1 MLKFIR
7 KYQIIM
13 LAIGGSLLMVVFLVG
28 PVIQRIGPTLANKA
42 VGTLANG
49 HEITVMDRQQANT
62 EVRLISQVFPFM
74 FGNVAEGS
82 RGLINLEDDL
92 DHWLLLTY
100 EADQAGLIG
109 ESEDGRTWID
119 QELAQIYA
127 FTEKQYALY
136 QQIPYMPFV
145 NQQMSQPSVQQEIAD
160 RAIEVR
166 SVLPARV
173 HQVALSRGVDDT
185 VIYKMLAKARGVL
198 RMIGRH
204 DRSIRQSDRD
214 IIKAVREVFDSGITD
229 YIFIPASMLI
239 DENEVPSDEKLAAQF
254 EQFKDTIP
262 GEGDLGYGYTLP
274 ARVQLGWITLD
285 HDSIAA
291 SIKPDRIKMHKR
303 WAENRDRFPGEYL
316 DERDKVR
323 EEIINEEVSDLMIE
337 ADRIIAGRLR
347 AVLRDV
353 PKDGRYYDIPPNWGA
368 VTMETLSQAVVDD
381 IKDQRGIDFP
391 SPAITYRVEKWFT
404 EADLKA
410 LPGIGSAYWQV
421 GPDRIPVSSVPTLAR
436 ELGGSPRIAVQVRVP
451 VVDPYAQ
458 DEKGDHYY
466 VVLFDTREQSPPDSW
481 EEIRDQLVTDVREY
495 EAYQALTG
503 QLDELKTLAMED
515 GGFDAIAARFNPP
528 EHAESEEVVD
538 PDAPRITPSRWAT
551 VTRNTISRL
560 DPVKT
565 VDMRANIAPFREAV
579 MDLAESLDPMA
590 AFGTLPRSSS
600 VLSLKLPAQK
610 AVAVA
615 NILAYRPAT
624 KDRRY
629 SLSPRDIS
637 VLSTREYSEIKSDA
651 PYPFTLEGL
660 QTRLG
665 FKARKSKG
673 DDEGDDM

>member
-7 KYQIIM
+7 KYQLIM

-28 PVIQRIGPTLANKA
+28 PVIQQIGPTLANKSVA
-42 VGTLANG
+42 TLANG
-49 HEITVMDRQQANT
+49 HEITVMDRSQAVG
-62 EVRLISQVFPFM
+62 EIQLISQVFPFM
-74 FGNVAEGS
+74 FGNTEEGS
-82 RGLINLEDDL
+82 RGLINLEDNL

-109 ESEDGRTWID
+109 EFEDGRTWID

-127 FTEKQYALY
+127 YTEKQYALY

-145 NQQMSQPSVQQEIAD
+145 NQQMSQPSVQQEIAE

-173 HQVALSRGVDDT
+173 HQVALSRGVDDS

-214 IIKAVREVFDSGITD
+214 IIKAVREVFDSAITD
-229 YIFIPASMLI
+229 YAYIPASVLI
-239 DENEVPSDEKLAAQF
+239 NEDEMPSDEKLAAQF
-254 EQFKDTIP
+254 EAFKDTVP

-274 ARVQLGWITLD
+274 ARVKLGWITID
-285 HDSIAA
+285 HDSVAA
-291 SIKPDRIKMHKR
+291 SIEPDRIEMHKR
-303 WAENRDRFPGEYL
+303 WAENRDRFVGDYA

-323 EEIINEEVSDLMIE
+323 EEIINEEVADLMIE

-353 PKDGRYYDIPPNWGA
+353 PKNGAYYEIPHNWGA
-368 VTMETLSQAVVDD
+368 VTMEILSQAVVDD

-391 SPAITYRVEKWFT
+391 MPAITYRVEKWFT
-404 EADLKA
+404 EAELQELA
-410 LPGIGSAYWQV
+410 GIGGSYWQI
-421 GPDRIPVSSVPTLAR
+421 GPDRIAVPSIPTLAR
-436 ELGGSPRIAVQVRVP
+436 ELGGSPRIAIQVRVP
-451 VVDPYAQ
+451 VVDPYAKDDQ
-458 DEKGDHYY
+458 GNHYY
-466 VVLFDTREQSPPDSW
+466 VVLFNTREQSPPDSW
-481 EEIRDQLVTDVREY
+481 DEIKDQLVKDVREY
-495 EAYQALTG
+495 EAYQTLTG
-503 QLDELKTLAMED
+503 QLEGLKALAMDE
-515 GGFDAIAARFNPP
+515 GGFEEIAARFNPP
-528 EHAESEEVVD
+528 DQSESEEVI
-538 PDAPRITPSRWAT
+538 DANAERISPSQWAT
-551 VTRNTISRL
+551 ITRNTISRL
-560 DPVKT
+560 DPSKT
-565 VDMRANIAPFREAV
+565 VDTRANLPPFREAV

-590 AFGTLPRSSS
+590 DFGSLPRSST
-600 VLSLKLPAQK
+600 VLTLKLPAQK

-629 SLSPRDIS
+629 SLSPRDIA
-637 VLSTREYSEIKSDA
+637 VLSTREYSEIESDA

-660 QTRLG
+660 KTRLG
-665 FKARKSKG
+665 FKVRKSKG
-673 DDEGDDM
+673 DDEEDM